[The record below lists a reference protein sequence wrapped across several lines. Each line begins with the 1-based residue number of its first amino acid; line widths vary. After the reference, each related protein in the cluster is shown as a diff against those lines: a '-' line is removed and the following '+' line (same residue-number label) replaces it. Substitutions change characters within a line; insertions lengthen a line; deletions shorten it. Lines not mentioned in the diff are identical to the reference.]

1 MKRSA
6 NLRNQQVYNGTRRE
20 GNTHRCGF
28 SLIEVIVATAILMG
42 SVVVLA
48 RLAGMGRTMVQKA
61 QQHSAAQRIC
71 EQTLNEIMLGLRPLE
86 QVDNAVLQPV
96 GLLTSD
102 LPATGDGAENND
114 LIAVRRETTAWT
126 HSVFS
131 RPLEDRPGLT
141 LLSVSVQSS
150 DDGTGRPLNYRLRRW
165 VRVPGE
171 LSASADFAA
180 LPSGAR

>member
-1 MKRSA
+1 MRCSRRH
-6 NLRNQQVYNGTRRE
+6 RNQRQLSAAIGVGKRR
-20 GNTHRCGF
+20 GGF

-42 SVVVLA
+42 SVIVLA

-71 EQTLNEIMLGLRPLE
+71 EQTLNEIMIGLRPLE

-96 GLLTSD
+96 GLPATDLSANAGSAENSD
-102 LPATGDGAENND
+102 L
-114 LIAVRRETTAWT
+114 ISIQRESTAWT

-141 LLSVSVQSS
+141 LLSVSVQSA
-150 DDGTGRPLNYRLRRW
+150 DDRTDRPLTYRLQRW
-165 VRVPGE
+165 VRVPSE